1 MEAPRSTLPYPPI
14 HDKSK
19 VVVLSDWDG
28 TITTTDTNDHL
39 TDNFGFGFQK
49 RRALNLEVLAG
60 RKNFRD
66 AFREMLESVNDNDL
80 PFDECI
86 EILKQNI
93 KIDPSFK
100 EFYEWCKSHQVPLV
114 IVSSGMEPIIR
125 AVFETTVGVSA
136 NEVDIIC
143 NSVKVNDNGKFEILF
158 RHPESGYGHDKSQAI
173 LPYRSLPHKPILFFF
188 GDGVSDLSAAQ
199 HADIL
204 FAKDK
209 ADGENDLAAYCIKM
223 GIKHLTFK
231 DFGEVLPIV
240 ASVVEEKATVEDVL
254 KASPI

>member
-1 MEAPRSTLPYPPI
+1 MEAPKSTLPYPPI

-28 TITTTDTNDHL
+28 TITMTDTNDHL
-39 TDNFGFGFQK
+39 TDNLGFGFEK

-60 RKNFRD
+60 RKSFRD
-66 AFREMLESVNDNDL
+66 AFREMLESVNMPL
-80 PFDECI
+80 DECI
-86 EILKQNI
+86 KLLKQNI
-93 KIDPSFK
+93 QIDPTFK
-100 EFYEWCKSHQVPLV
+100 KFYEWCKTHAVPLV

-125 AVFETTVGVSA
+125 AVFESTVGVESS
-136 NEVDIIC
+136 EVDIIC
-143 NSVKVNDNGKFEILF
+143 NSIKVNENGKFEILF

-199 HADIL
+199 HADVL

-209 ADGENDLAAYCIKM
+209 PDGENDLAAYCTNM

-231 DFGEVLPIV
+231 HFEEALPIV
-240 ASVVEEKATVEDVL
+240 ASVVEGRATVEDVL

>member
-1 MEAPRSTLPYPPI
+1 MEAPKSTLPYPPI

-28 TITTTDTNDHL
+28 TITLTDTNDYL
-39 TDNFGFGFQK
+39 TDNLGFGFEK

-60 RKNFRD
+60 RMSFRD
-66 AFREMLESVNDNDL
+66 AFREMLESINI

-86 EILKQNI
+86 RLLKQNI
-93 KIDPSFK
+93 KIDPSFR
-100 EFYEWCKSHQVPLV
+100 EFYEWCKTHDVPLV

-125 AVFETTVGVSA
+125 AVFESTVGVESS
-136 NEVDIIC
+136 EVDIIC
-143 NSVKVNDNGKFEILF
+143 NSVKVNENGKFEILF

-199 HADIL
+199 HADVL

-209 ADGENDLAAYCIKM
+209 PDGENDFAAYCTKM

-231 DFGEVLPIV
+231 HFHEALPIV
-240 ASVVEEKATVEDVL
+240 ASVVEGTATVEDVL

>member
-1 MEAPRSTLPYPPI
+1 
-14 HDKSK
+14 
-19 VVVLSDWDG
+19 
-28 TITTTDTNDHL
+28 
-39 TDNFGFGFQK
+39 
-49 RRALNLEVLAG
+49 
-60 RKNFRD
+60 
-66 AFREMLESVNDNDL
+66 MLESVNENDL
-80 PFDECI
+80 PFDECV
-86 EILKQNI
+86 EILKKNI

-100 EFYEWCKSHQVPLV
+100 EFYEWCKSHEVPLV

-136 NEVDIIC
+136 NEVDIIS
-143 NSVKVNDNGKFEILF
+143 NSVKVNENGKFEILF
-158 RHPESGYGHDKSQAI
+158 RHPERFVADTSAPPRYAAHKTPNFTSGYGHDKSQAI
-173 LPYRSLPHKPILFFF
+173 LPYRSLPHKPILIFL

-209 ADGENDLAAYCIKM
+209 ADGENDLAAYCTKM

-231 DFGEVLPIV
+231 HFGEVLPIV
-240 ASVVEEKATVEDVL
+240 ASVVEETATVEDVL

>member
-1 MEAPRSTLPYPPI
+1 M
-14 HDKSK
+14 
-19 VVVLSDWDG
+19 V
-28 TITTTDTNDHL
+28 TD
-39 TDNFGFGFQK
+39 
-49 RRALNLEVLAG
+49 
-60 RKNFRD
+60 
-66 AFREMLESVNDNDL
+66 
-80 PFDECI
+80 
-86 EILKQNI
+86 I

-100 EFYEWCKSHQVPLV
+100 EFYEWCKSHEVPLV

-136 NEVDIIC
+136 NEVDIIS
-143 NSVKVNDNGKFEILF
+143 NSVKVNENGKFEILF

-173 LPYRSLPHKPILFFF
+173 LPYRSLPHKPILIFL

-209 ADGENDLAAYCIKM
+209 ADGENDLAAYCTKM

-231 DFGEVLPIV
+231 HFGEVLPIV
-240 ASVVEEKATVEDVL
+240 ASVVEETATVEDVL